1 MYLLSMLVLAE
12 TALVLGLIFSSPLRE
27 LVMRILDII
36 TVGKA
41 NLILK
46 TVAATLLLVFT
57 SMLYDVIE
65 IKKCWSE
72 GAVPNPADE
81 ILMAKQ
87 VLKASMCNF
96 LTCLKLQVLTIYV
109 LILRYYVYVSGLALF
124 LALATYGL
132 HYCIKG
138 LEGSR
143 TLEAAEDNKQ
153 LMLEP
158 PKNNATSSK

>member
-12 TALVLGLIFSSPLRE
+12 TVLVLGLIFSSPLRE

-65 IKKCWSE
+65 IKKCWLE

-87 VLKASMCNF
+87 VLKASMWF
-96 LTCLKLQVLTIYV
+96 
-109 LILRYYVYVSGLALF
+109 ALF

>member
-12 TALVLGLIFSSPLRE
+12 TALVLGLVFSSPLRE
-27 LVMRILDII
+27 LVMMILDII

-87 VLKASMCNF
+87 VLKASMWI
-96 LTCLKLQVLTIYV
+96 T
-109 LILRYYVYVSGLALF
+109 LF

-138 LEGSR
+138 LERSR

-153 LMLEP
+153 LMLET
-158 PKNNATSSK
+158 PKNNATCSK

>member
-87 VLKASMCNF
+87 VLKASMWF
-96 LTCLKLQVLTIYV
+96 
-109 LILRYYVYVSGLALF
+109 ALF

>member
-87 VLKASMCNF
+87 VLKASMW
-96 LTCLKLQVLTIYV
+96 
-109 LILRYYVYVSGLALF
+109 LALF

>member
-87 VLKASMCNF
+87 VLKAYMWF
-96 LTCLKLQVLTIYV
+96 
-109 LILRYYVYVSGLALF
+109 ALF

-143 TLEAAEDNKQ
+143 TLKAAEDNKQ

>member
-87 VLKASMCNF
+87 VLKASMWF
-96 LTCLKLQVLTIYV
+96 
-109 LILRYYVYVSGLALF
+109 ALF

-143 TLEAAEDNKQ
+143 TLKAAEDNKQ

>member
-87 VLKASMCNF
+87 VLKASMWF
-96 LTCLKLQVLTIYV
+96 
-109 LILRYYVYVSGLALF
+109 ALF

-143 TLEAAEDNKQ
+143 TLKAAEDNKQ

-158 PKNNATSSK
+158 PKINATSSK

>member
-12 TALVLGLIFSSPLRE
+12 TALVLGLVFSSPLRE
-27 LVMRILDII
+27 LVMMILDII

-87 VLKASMCNF
+87 VLKASMWF
-96 LTCLKLQVLTIYV
+96 
-109 LILRYYVYVSGLALF
+109 ALF

-158 PKNNATSSK
+158 PKNNETCSK

>member
-1 MYLLSMLVLAE
+1 MYLLTMLVLAE
-12 TALVLGLIFSSPLRE
+12 AALVLGLIFSSPLRE
-27 LVMRILDII
+27 LVMMILDII
-36 TVGKA
+36 TVENA

-72 GAVPNPADE
+72 GAVPNPAD
-81 ILMAKQ
+81 AKQ
-87 VLKASMCNF
+87 VLKASMWF
-96 LTCLKLQVLTIYV
+96 
-109 LILRYYVYVSGLALF
+109 ALF

-153 LMLEP
+153 LKLEP
-158 PKNNATSSK
+158 PKNNATCSK

>member
-12 TALVLGLIFSSPLRE
+12 TVLVLGLIFSSPLRE

-72 GAVPNPADE
+72 GAVPNLADE

-87 VLKASMCNF
+87 VLKASMWF
-96 LTCLKLQVLTIYV
+96 
-109 LILRYYVYVSGLALF
+109 ALF

>member
-12 TALVLGLIFSSPLRE
+12 TVLVLGLIFSSPLRE

-41 NLILK
+41 TLILK

-87 VLKASMCNF
+87 VLKASMWF
-96 LTCLKLQVLTIYV
+96 
-109 LILRYYVYVSGLALF
+109 ALF

-143 TLEAAEDNKQ
+143 RLEAAEDNKQ